1 MHFFETELQLKS
13 IENWLDAPKY
23 LEEGGYSSAAYRH
36 GIHLLFDFFPAGTLY
51 KRQHNWSYFRLS
63 K

>member
-13 IENWLDAPKY
+13 IENCLDAPRY

-36 GIHLLFDFFPAGTLY
+36 GIHLLFDFFPAGTLN
-51 KRQHNWSYFRLS
+51 QPTTQLELLLFV
-63 K
+63 